1 MFAFTRRGRRGPI
14 APARPRGQIYGMK
27 FLIYAFLF
35 VALASL
41 VIGIV
46 IGLAVKLIGMLV
58 FGALVVAGILFLA
71 RLLRGAR

>member
-1 MFAFTRRGRRGPI
+1 
-14 APARPRGQIYGMK
+14 MK